1 MTTLQAIIPDDI
13 DEAVNSQRS
22 TLNSQPAQRAAVAL
36 PPLGLTVEERAA
48 RGNWVDFERIMPRV
62 PDAPPVPGDERM
74 ETAVL
79 REEPPKPLMK
89 SSTSASAS
97 SASTGCRPERSPE
110 IIELLPCPI
119 HREGRI
125 HGTAFTL

>member
-13 DEAVNSQRS
+13 HEAVNSQRS

-36 PPLGLTVEERAA
+36 PLPGLTVEERAA
-48 RGNWVDFERIMPRV
+48 RGNWEDFDRIMSHV

-79 REEPPKPLMK
+79 REEPPKQ
-89 SSTSASAS
+89 
-97 SASTGCRPERSPE
+97 
-110 IIELLPCPI
+110 
-119 HREGRI
+119 
-125 HGTAFTL
+125 